1 MRVALLLTVCIL
13 AVGAVTRGAQPGQDG
28 SRTIVVYALATGA
41 QNAPVTD
48 LTLADFTIKEDNRIR
63 EVTSVEPATAPL
75 HVAVIVD
82 DNGSGIFRFTV
93 SQFAQRVQGRAE
105 MSLRVV
111 NGQVRTITEF
121 TTDAQIWLAGISQLG
136 VRPATQDG
144 GQLLEGIADAAKSF
158 AAREARRPVIVA
170 LTVGGQEHSTLLGR
184 DVLDQIHRSRAALYV
199 VFAGNAAVR
208 SQAAATRS
216 ADLLEGNHNLDQ
228 VLGDGPKQSGGRR
241 RDVIA
246 TQALV
251 ADVPQIATELSAQY
265 AITYRRP
272 AERNV
277 PQRIQITVQR
287 RGVNVVAPTRAPLR

>member
-48 LTLADFTIKEDNRIR
+48 LTLADFTVKEDNRIR
-63 EVTSVEPATAPL
+63 EVISVEPATAPL

-82 DNGSGIFRFTV
+82 DNGTGIFRFSV
-93 SQFAQRVQGRAE
+93 NQLAQRVQGRAE

-158 AAREARRPVIVA
+158 AAREARRPVIVV
-170 LTVGGQEHSTLLGR
+170 LTVGGQEHSTLVGR
-184 DVLDQIHRSRAALYV
+184 DVLDQLHRSRAALYV

-208 SQAAATRS
+208 SPAAATRS
-216 ADLLEGNHNLDQ
+216 ADLLDGNHNLEQ

-241 RDVIA
+241 RDIIA
-246 TQALV
+246 TQGFMT
-251 ADVPQIATELSAQY
+251 DVTQIAAELSAQY

-277 PQRIQITVQR
+277 PQKMQITVR
-287 RGVNVVAPTRAPLR
+287 RSGVSVAAPTRAPLR